1 VEKIMNKK
9 PRIEVL
15 PIEQGAT
22 TDPNN
27 INKHTQRGAALLE
40 NSIRRRGLNRS
51 IASAGKGVDVPVTS
65 AGNHTLEKA
74 VELGVKEVINV
85 YVDGSQLVNVV
96 RTDVEP
102 GSPEFY
108 ALAIEDNEIGK
119 QSYSPNVDVL
129 ASIAVGENAV
139 LSALRDNDKNFN
151 SMLDGIG
158 IREEERAAGRSAPE
172 EFKTY
177 DEDIETQYCCPKCG
191 YKWSGKPNA
200 GADDQ

>member
-1 VEKIMNKK
+1 MAKQ

-27 INKHTQRGAALLE
+27 INKHTVKGAALLE

-51 IASAGKGVDVPVTS
+51 IASAGKGVNVPVTS

-74 VELGVKEVINV
+74 VEVGVKEVINV

-96 RTDVEP
+96 RTDIAP

-108 ALAIEDNEIGK
+108 ALAIEDNEISK
-119 QSYSPNVDVL
+119 QSYAPDIDQLAVL
-129 ASIAVGENAV
+129 AAGENAV
-139 LSALRDNDKNFN
+139 LSALMAQDKPL
-151 SMLDGIG
+151 SGVIEGI
-158 IREEERAAGRSAPE
+158 IKTSNHFAPE
-172 EFKTY
+172 FKEYT
-177 DEDIETQYCCPKCG
+177 EDIEKEVEYLTCPHCG
-191 YKWSGKPNA
+191 KAFPK
-200 GADDQ
+200 

>member
-40 NSIRRRGLNRS
+40 NSIRRRGL
-51 IASAGKGVDVPVTS
+51 
-65 AGNHTLEKA
+65 NHTLEKA